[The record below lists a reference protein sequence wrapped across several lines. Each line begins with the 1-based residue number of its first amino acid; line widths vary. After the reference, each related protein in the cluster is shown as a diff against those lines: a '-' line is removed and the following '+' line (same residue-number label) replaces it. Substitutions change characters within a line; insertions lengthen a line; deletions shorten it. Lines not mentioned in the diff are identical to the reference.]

1 MNGTPARPPGK
12 TAGRTAHPY
21 FLHPCSYLPLTQV
34 VPPGPWAT
42 PIPFFVLALPPL
54 VVWVVV
60 TPFEL
65 VWATAAL
72 PVLGLTAAALLGPCA
87 TVAPLVVLTVL
98 LVWVVVTPFGFL
110 WTTVALP
117 VFGLVTTAVW
127 PLPAEVI
134 NKHATINKTFIASP
148 RLRLYSSK
156 RNRPGRYQPSDRQT
170 PARKCVH
177 RRTVKA
183 ESGHLSVQIVRFTN

>member
-21 FLHPCSYLPLTQV
+21 FLHPCSYLPLAQV
-34 VPPGPWAT
+34 VPPGPCAT
-42 PIPFFVLALPPL
+42 PIPFLVLALPPL

-65 VWATAAL
+65 VW
-72 PVLGLTAAALLGPCA
+72 VTAAALLGPCA
-87 TVAPLVVLTVL
+87 TAAPFVVLTVL

-148 RLRLYSSK
+148 RLRLIRVNVIDLAGTS
-156 RNRPGRYQPSDRQT
+156 
-170 PARKCVH
+170 
-177 RRTVKA
+177 RR
-183 ESGHLSVQIVRFTN
+183 